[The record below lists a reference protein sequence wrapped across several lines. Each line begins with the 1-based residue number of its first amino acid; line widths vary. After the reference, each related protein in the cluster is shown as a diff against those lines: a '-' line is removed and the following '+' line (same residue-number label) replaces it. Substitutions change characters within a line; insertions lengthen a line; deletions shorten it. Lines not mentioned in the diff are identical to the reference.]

1 MRKRSRQ
8 QWRFSA
14 AKQHLAGVR
23 FKVTFDWDFAPA
35 TCTSMRWMRL

>member
-1 MRKRSRQ
+1 LTLR
-8 QWRFSA
+8 
-14 AKQHLAGVR
+14 AGR